1 MRRPC
6 VSVDN
11 SVLSTIDLKTV
22 CQFDFVIADMDMTHT
37 VQISTRTVVCVYVYV
52 YIIIYIAMY
61 ICIYIIYIL
70 YAIFSRAVG
79 ACAVFTTPPS
89 FKKLLDLVECMGVGG
104 GRELRWHVFACGK
117 QLVKLH

>member
-1 MRRPC
+1 
-6 VSVDN
+6 
-11 SVLSTIDLKTV
+11 
-22 CQFDFVIADMDMTHT
+22 MDMTHT

-61 ICIYIIYIL
+61 ACVYIYIIYIL